1 MGLDLEPKG
10 FENNIQIRMI
20 FTDDKTEIWFQSIAA
35 ASRKTGINAK
45 TIRDSLN
52 PIAKKKHTYTDRVV
66 VFRIKK

>member
-1 MGLDLEPKG
+1 MGLDLEPNG

-35 ASRKTGINAK
+35 ATRKTGINAK
-45 TIRDSLN
+45 SIRDGLN
-52 PIAKKKHTYTDRVV
+52 PLAKKKFSYDNRTV

>member
-1 MGLDLEPKG
+1 MGLDLEPNG

-20 FTDDKTEIWFQSIAA
+20 FTDDKTEMWFQSIAA
-35 ASRKTGINAK
+35 ATRKTGINAK

-52 PIAKKKHTYTDRVV
+52 PISKKRFTYQDRVV

>member
-10 FENNIQIRMI
+10 FENNIKIRMI

-35 ASRKTGINAK
+35 ASRKSGINAQ
-45 TIRDSLN
+45 TIRASLN
-52 PIAKKKHTYTDRVV
+52 PIAKKKFTYDNRVI

>member
-1 MGLDLEPKG
+1 MGLDLEPNG

-35 ASRKTGINAK
+35 ATRKTGINAK
-45 TIRDSLN
+45 SIRDGLN
-52 PIAKKKHTYTDRVV
+52 PLAKKKFNYDNRTV

>member
-1 MGLDLEPKG
+1 MGLDLEPNG

-35 ASRKTGINAK
+35 ATRKTGINAK
-45 TIRDSLN
+45 SIRDGLN
-52 PIAKKKHTYTDRVV
+52 PLAKKKFIYDNRTV

>member
-20 FTDDKTEIWFQSIAA
+20 FLDDKTEIWFQSIAA
-35 ASRKTGINAK
+35 ASRKVGINAK

-52 PIAKKKHTYTDRVV
+52 PISKKRYTYDNRIV

>member
-1 MGLDLEPKG
+1 MGLELEPNG
-10 FENNIQIRMI
+10 FENNIKVRMI

-45 TIRDSLN
+45 SIRDGLN
-52 PIAKKKHTYTDRVV
+52 PIARKKFSYDQRPV

>member
-10 FENNIQIRMI
+10 FENNIKVRMI
-20 FTDDKTEIWFQSIAA
+20 FTDDKTEMWFQSIAA
-35 ASRKTGINAK
+35 ATRKTGINAK

-52 PIAKKKHTYTDRVV
+52 PISKKRFNYQNRIV

>member
-10 FENNIQIRMI
+10 FENNIQVRMI
-20 FTDDKTEIWFQSIAA
+20 FLDDKTEMWFQSIAS
-35 ASRKTGINAK
+35 ASRKVGINAK

-52 PIAKKKHTYTDRVV
+52 PITKKRHTYDNRVV

>member
-10 FENNIQIRMI
+10 FENNIQVRMI
-20 FTDDKTEIWFQSIAA
+20 FTDDKTEMWFQSIAA
-35 ASRKTGINAK
+35 ATRKTGINAK

-52 PIAKKKHTYTDRVV
+52 PISKKRFNYQNRIV

>member
-10 FENNIQIRMI
+10 FDNNIQVRMI

-35 ASRKTGINAK
+35 ASRKTKINAK
-45 TIRDSLN
+45 SIRDGLN
-52 PIAKKKHTYTDRVV
+52 PIAKKRFDYTDRVV